1 MWLLTKNL
9 LALSMIRRL
18 LESMWPG
25 ILWTLTIFF
34 LLSMDTRDI
43 ITAPGFFDKLQIDKL
58 IHFLLFGVY
67 SVLWGSYLSANTSI
81 KLNPLLILLIVSG
94 SVYGLGMEFYQ
105 KLFTNRMFSIWDA
118 VADAV
123 GAVAGAAVIKKSPYG
138 NRGRNQN

>member
-1 MWLLTKNL
+1 
-9 LALSMIRRL
+9 MIRRL
-18 LESMWPG
+18 LESIWPAIG
-25 ILWTLTIFF
+25 WTLAIFF

-67 SVLWGSYLSANTSI
+67 SVLWGSYISANTSI
-81 KLNPLLILLIVSG
+81 KLKPLLIFLILSG
-94 SVYGLGMEFYQ
+94 SMYGLGMEFYQ
-105 KLFTNRMFSIWDA
+105 KLFTNRMFSMWDA
-118 VADAV
+118 LADAV